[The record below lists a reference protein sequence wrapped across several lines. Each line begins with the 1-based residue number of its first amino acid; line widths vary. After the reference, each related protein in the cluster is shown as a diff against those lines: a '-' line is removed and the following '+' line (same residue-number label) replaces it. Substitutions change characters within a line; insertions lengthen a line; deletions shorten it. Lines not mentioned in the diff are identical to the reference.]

1 MLTEGDDSCSITK
14 IYNGFSELTVGL
26 EQNGEQNNHDT
37 LKKFIKK
44 DMFVKATHPTFGKTS
59 NIGSL
64 IAPQNNLLEKQ
75 NTYQ

>member
-1 MLTEGDDSCSITK
+1 MVSNKMVNRTTMILSKS
-14 IYNGFSELTVGL
+14 SL
-26 EQNGEQNNHDT
+26 
-37 LKKFIKK
+37 KK

-59 NIGSL
+59 NIRSL